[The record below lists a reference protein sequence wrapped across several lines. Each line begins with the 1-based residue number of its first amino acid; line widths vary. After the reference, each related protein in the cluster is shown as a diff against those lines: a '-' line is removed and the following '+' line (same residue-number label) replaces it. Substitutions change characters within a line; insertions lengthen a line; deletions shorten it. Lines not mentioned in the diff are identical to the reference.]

1 MVETDHLLRHVAF
14 RCGIFG
20 ARRQRQRHRTDQRGG
35 RKTRHRLFD
44 ERADLQA
51 IVPLIPINDR
61 LSGASTVH
69 PILRLALPIAMP
81 CFYAPARHVKLIPG
95 IGKNRR
101 LEILCCSA
109 AWSIGLHYGLDR
121 TNRDGLGASLSMYR
135 AVTRKVQVTVTPRF
149 LTERSSLA
157 NGYFFWAYT
166 IDIANLGTET
176 VQLKTRHWRIT
187 DALGR
192 LQEVKGPGVVGEEPV
207 LKPGESFEYTSG
219 VPLPTPSGFMT
230 GSYGMLTSAGEHF
243 DIEVPAFS
251 LDSSHAE
258 RTIN

>member
-1 MVETDHLLRHVAF
+1 
-14 RCGIFG
+14 
-20 ARRQRQRHRTDQRGG
+20 
-35 RKTRHRLFD
+35 
-44 ERADLQA
+44 
-51 IVPLIPINDR
+51 
-61 LSGASTVH
+61 
-69 PILRLALPIAMP
+69 
-81 CFYAPARHVKLIPG
+81 
-95 IGKNRR
+95 
-101 LEILCCSA
+101 
-109 AWSIGLHYGLDR
+109 
-121 TNRDGLGASLSMYR
+121 MYR

-149 LTERSSLA
+149 LTERSSPA

-230 GSYGMLTSAGEHF
+230 GSYGMVTAAGEHF
-243 DIEVPAFS
+243 DIEIPAFS
-251 LDSSHAE
+251 LNFVLRRADDQLNRPCHGRACPGHPA
-258 RTIN
+258 